1 MYPLKI
7 DGFFV
12 CSSETCDSFYPGKI
26 NKWKKSHSSCREAY
40 FYMYICCKPVIRLLI
55 RYGYYIMELILT
67 YINCIGMT
75 IKSVTTS
82 FYIQPNFPRW
92 NMKQGINLHTSVS
105 PATCYNKSV
114 WGSCDLSLSWT
125 RSWSCMQSRVTEC
138 CSRSFKP
145 KKWSIIW
152 QKLQCQNFFCDSG
165 IKSLSW
171 VLDVLLMLLLLMLNS
186 ITLNCKIHFIN
197 AEQ

>member
-1 MYPLKI
+1 MCPLKI
-7 DGFFV
+7 DVFFV

-26 NKWKKSHSSCREAY
+26 NKWKNSHCSCREAY
-40 FYMYICCKPVIRLLI
+40 FLL
-55 RYGYYIMELILT
+55 RCNTCHQALDQVCLLYYGT
-67 YINCIGMT
+67 YINCIGVT

-82 FYIQPNFPRW
+82 FYIQPNFPHW

-125 RSWSCMQSRVTEC
+125 RRWSCMQSRVTEC

-145 KKWSIIW
+145 KKWSFIW
-152 QKLQCQNFFCDSG
+152 QKLKCQNFFCDSG
-165 IKSLSW
+165 IKSLSR
-171 VLDVLLMLLLLMLNS
+171 VLDVLLMLLLLMSNS
-186 ITLNCKIHFIN
+186 ITINCKIHFIN